1 MNTRGDMVLA
11 SNLINIGEFDIQG
24 KGVASL
30 IFSKQRRLTCHP
42 AALTQ

>member
-1 MNTRGDMVLA
+1 MNNRGHMELA
-11 SNLINIGEFDIQG
+11 SNLANIGEFDIRG

-42 AALTQ
+42 AVLTQ